1 MALFGADKS
10 EQGKCEVDLDGSRH
24 QCRLDGITR
33 TGAKVNCTGFLRATS
48 RGEPCVVH
56 LQGDA
61 RQIGCRVTEI
71 AAGRMHLRFVAE
83 GTGQR

>member
-10 EQGKCEVDLDGSRH
+10 EQGQCEVDLGGYRH

-33 TGAKVNCTGFLRATS
+33 TGAEVNCTGFLRGTS
-48 RGEPCVVH
+48 RGEACVLH
-56 LQGDA
+56 LQDDA
-61 RQIGCRVTEI
+61 RRIDCRVTKI

-83 GTGQR
+83 ETGQR